1 MVSRL
6 QANYTLHQ
14 SVSDS
19 YTIWKML
26 LRLSEFVRGGRGWRG
41 GGVSLNLTF
50 PFNARMILKYLQ
62 SNALTSYIGT
72 GQQWEN
78 VTHWIAMQRGFHLF
92 SLLYV
97 LCLIPITVWPHPL
110 LHSFCFLCFSICFF
124 NFMSLIC
131 LCSSTPLCSSTSSIL
146 LPLHPSPPCLL
157 FGCPSISLSL
167 SLSFIFCFA
176 THTYGV
182 ASSPSPGT
190 FCIPRSV
197 AAKSLIQPHTV
208 LSLFP
213 HFCVPPPLWQDHL
226 AATEGHLHSRCV
238 SLNNDHSRTRIVLSH
253 TNTHWAANQCTFFM
267 PRISPFVSSSLSR
280 IQTDSRC
287 LIQTE

>member
-41 GGVSLNLTF
+41 GGVCLNLTF

-110 LHSFCFLCFSICFF
+110 LHSFCFLFFFCFSICFF

-131 LCSSTPLCSSTSSIL
+131 LCSSTLSSWSCRDSVPLQSKLRASSIL

-167 SLSFIFCFA
+167 SLSLSFSALQHTLMGSHHPLLLAHFA
-176 THTYGV
+176 
-182 ASSPSPGT
+182 
-190 FCIPRSV
+190 
-197 AAKSLIQPHTV
+197 SLV
-208 LSLFP
+208 LSPLNPWFSPTPFCLSFP
-213 HFCVPPPLWQDHL
+213 TS
-226 AATEGHLHSRCV
+226 ASLHPSG
-238 SLNNDHSRTRIVLSH
+238 RIIWL
-253 TNTHWAANQCTFFM
+253 
-267 PRISPFVSSSLSR
+267 
-280 IQTDSRC
+280 
-287 LIQTE
+287 

>member
-1 MVSRL
+1 
-6 QANYTLHQ
+6 
-14 SVSDS
+14 
-19 YTIWKML
+19 
-26 LRLSEFVRGGRGWRG
+26 
-41 GGVSLNLTF
+41 
-50 PFNARMILKYLQ
+50 MILKYLQ

-131 LCSSTPLCSSTSSIL
+131 LCSSTLSSWSCRDSVPLQSKLRASSIL

-167 SLSFIFCFA
+167 SLCFIFCFA

-253 TNTHWAANQCTFFM
+253 THTNTHWAANGPINAPFLCPEFLPLFLPLFPGFRQIPDAWFKQNSVVTLWLINSQTSLVQFFWGY
-267 PRISPFVSSSLSR
+267 
-280 IQTDSRC
+280 TCD
-287 LIQTE
+287 